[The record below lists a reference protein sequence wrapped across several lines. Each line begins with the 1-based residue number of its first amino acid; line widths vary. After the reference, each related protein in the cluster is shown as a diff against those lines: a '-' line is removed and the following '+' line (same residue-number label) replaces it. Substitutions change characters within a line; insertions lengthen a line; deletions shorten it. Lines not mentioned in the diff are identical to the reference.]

1 MRIGTGGYQL
11 LIDDGTGRISA
22 VAWESDGP
30 QVLPKINP
38 ESIYNKYVSVRGTL
52 VGFRA
57 EIQIRIESVDIIS
70 DEPTEEQLW
79 WLDVKEE
86 WENLAAKSRAEISP
100 SDNPYCPCLCHA
112 GTGNTCC
119 KTLGNRPPSWPPEFN
134 KAVAVI
140 KSTLRSIAA
149 NRDFKASISEI
160 VRMLRDNQRDSPT
173 LAIIDC
179 LPDCAGVEAVRE
191 LIESQ
196 CAVAGDEITLLS
208 KPMPEDRAPDQ
219 KLFKVPRY
227 PMTPEET
234 YLTQIPKSQD
244 QVRVL
249 DLRIRKNPS

>member
-1 MRIGTGGYQL
+1 MIKKFDSGLKSPSESGPKRKGVVFLEPWHGLVLSKLEVRGVVIGFMRIGTGGYQL

-112 GTGNTCC
+112 GTGRLN
-119 KTLGNRPPSWPPEFN
+119 
-134 KAVAVI
+134 
-140 KSTLRSIAA
+140 
-149 NRDFKASISEI
+149 
-160 VRMLRDNQRDSPT
+160 
-173 LAIIDC
+173 
-179 LPDCAGVEAVRE
+179 
-191 LIESQ
+191 
-196 CAVAGDEITLLS
+196 
-208 KPMPEDRAPDQ
+208 
-219 KLFKVPRY
+219 
-227 PMTPEET
+227 
-234 YLTQIPKSQD
+234 LTRRLQ
-244 QVRVL
+244 L
-249 DLRIRKNPS
+249 